1 MSARFPMSPCGSLFT
16 GHRSFHRRGL
26 QHSAQVTVN
35 VGSKRVSTTMRAN
48 GTLFESHAVR
58 VAIDRIIE
66 VNPRQACGAVHIL
79 FAHFRPPLNPTG
91 SSMRNCSYHVKII
104 LLTRSIIRE
113 ILRSMKKPKESDPK
127 LTVFCRVTPD
137 VRKRLDELASVE
149 RRTISQLVLFALERY
164 LEKP

>member
-1 MSARFPMSPCGSLFT
+1 
-16 GHRSFHRRGL
+16 
-26 QHSAQVTVN
+26 
-35 VGSKRVSTTMRAN
+35 
-48 GTLFESHAVR
+48 
-58 VAIDRIIE
+58 
-66 VNPRQACGAVHIL
+66 
-79 FAHFRPPLNPTG
+79 
-91 SSMRNCSYHVKII
+91 MRNCSYHVKII